1 MVDISLGCSLLSW
14 KNGLPVTELNMQLIF
29 CGLTLLFL
37 PLFLASAL
45 FKIGNLAND
54 GVKLSA
60 RKGTCSSDPP
70 IFEDDGNNSTMK
82 SLWMHGVPISVF
94 IHIITALCL
103 LLPHLLLEAK
113 LIQNQH
119 LPKGKII
126 PLKKA
131 LKKSL
136 FHCFASICFIFLD
149 NIWKSEIDFIINRND
164 RLVILSFINTSPYQ
178 NDSNSND
185 NRFDNSVE
193 SLDYDLNPFETHES
207 LQSYNTPTENL
218 HSTLTGSSSIQISTF
233 PEEEDYDLHEETTLR
248 TSTYRITT
256 STTQLTTTITQP
268 STTTKIVKE
277 TTLPTTITSTLKT
290 TLPTTTQSTTVMT
303 NSPIVTERVHHG
315 GKSNKSH
322 NKNRKHNHRKHQ
334 KPHPPILELDDVDDI
349 NQEFKIEDFDSFDQE
364 LLRLESNKTNKKK
377 NKGALKSSSE
387 QARSTTT
394 RNFESMERPRTTQKI
409 FMETPKPT
417 TAKTTMATKPKSK
430 DSDIHIV
437 KPETSV
443 PSTATTTTTLNS
455 KIIEIKP
462 KTAGEKKST
471 QLSHDDSFE
480 EPDDVLLMDSAMPSI
495 NEDAFIVREE
505 KGDMISAA
513 ALVGSVPNF
522 TQTNEL
528 DGIGGFIQ
536 SIVGTNE
543 KFEPKQWFQTSPTLE
558 FINLAL
564 ALLVWSVRYPSVFW
578 DSSKAFTMI
587 FSLQMIANSIDI
599 LMLHVGTSILF
610 KLQVVGQ
617 FMTVQNQT
625 SPLLLN
631 GIVTLA
637 LTLLAYVLIISSSM
651 ILYLYGHS
659 RLSAKIR
666 DCQMI
671 TLKDGDIWSYFSH
684 CASLCF
690 ILALSVVKAPIIHD
704 LTVTY
709 RISLDGTV
717 FASSKFSLNVNI
729 FFYFIFY

>member
-1 MVDISLGCSLLSW
+1 MDRSPTGCSVLTW
-14 KNGLPVTELNMQLIF
+14 KGGAPVTELNMQLIF
-29 CGLTLLFL
+29 CALTLLFL

-103 LLPHLLLEAK
+103 LLPHLLLEAR
-113 LIQNQH
+113 LIQSQH
-119 LPKGKII
+119 LPKGKWILFRIDRRII
-126 PLKKA
+126 NIR
-131 LKKSL
+131 
-136 FHCFASICFIFLD
+136 HVLD
-149 NIWKSEIDFIINRND
+149 NIWKSEIDFILNRND
-164 RLVILSFINTSPYQ
+164 RLVILSFINTAPYQ
-178 NDSNSND
+178 NDTNASE

-207 LQSYNTPTENL
+207 LQSYNTPTE
-218 HSTLTGSSSIQISTF
+218 HFQISSSPIQISTF
-233 PEEEDYDLHEETTLR
+233 PEEDEDYDLIETTTLR
-248 TSTYRITT
+248 TSTLRITT
-256 STTQLTTTITQP
+256 TTPFIPATTP
-268 STTTKIVKE
+268 STTTESSTVAQIFTE
-277 TTLPTTITSTLKT
+277 ATTLPTTTTEKT
-290 TLPTTTQSTTVMT
+290 TLPTTTTQRAILLT
-303 NSPIVTERVHHG
+303 NSPIITERTHQAG
-315 GKSNKSH
+315 RSRSNNKS
-322 NKNRKHNHRKHQ
+322 RKHNHKKHHKQ
-334 KPHPPILELDDVDDI
+334 HPPPIHELDDGDDS
-349 NQEFKIEDFDSFDQE
+349 NQEFRIEDFDSFDQE
-364 LLRLESNKTNKKK
+364 FHKPESNKSSNRKKSK
-377 NKGALKSSSE
+377 NKSSE
-387 QARSTTT
+387 QLRTTT
-394 RNFESMERPRTTQKI
+394 RNSESLERPRTTQKVI
-409 FMETPKPT
+409 TEPPKPT
-417 TAKTTMATKPKSK
+417 FAKPAKLKESEVL
-430 DSDIHIV
+430 IV
-437 KPETSV
+437 KPEVISELDPPPT
-443 PSTATTTTTLNS
+443 TAQTNS
-455 KIIEIKP
+455 KIIEIKA
-462 KTAGEKKST
+462 KAEARRTWKRSV
-471 QLSHDDSFE
+471 DDESF
-480 EPDDVLLMDSAMPSI
+480 DDDDDILLMDSAVPSA
-495 NEDAFIVREE
+495 NEDAYIIKEE
-505 KGDMISAA
+505 RGDPISPA
-513 ALVGSVPNF
+513 ALIGTVPNF
-522 TQTNEL
+522 TQSSEL
-528 DGIGGFIQ
+528 EGIARFIQ
-536 SIVGTNE
+536 SIVGIDD
-543 KFEPKQWFQTSPTLE
+543 KFEPKQWFQKSPSLE

-578 DSSKAFTMI
+578 ESSKAFTMI

-610 KLQVVGQ
+610 KLQIVGQ
-617 FMTVQNQT
+617 FMTIQNQP

-709 RISLDGTV
+709 RISLDGTI
-717 FASSKFSLNVNI
+717 FASSEFCHRLLKQPLR
-729 FFYFIFY
+729 

>member
-1 MVDISLGCSLLSW
+1 MSLGCSLLTW

-60 RKGTCSSDPP
+60 RKSSSDPP

-126 PLKKA
+126 LSTRLLKSHSFNIA
-131 LKKSL
+131 NW
-136 FHCFASICFIFLD
+136 FILD

-178 NDSNSND
+178 NDSNTSE

-193 SLDYDLNPFETHES
+193 SLDYDLNPYETHES

-218 HSTLTGSSSIQISTF
+218 HSTLTGSSSSSIQISTF
-233 PEEEDYDLHEETTLR
+233 PEEDDYDFPEEETTLR
-248 TSTYRITT
+248 TTTRRSTT
-256 STTQLTTTITQP
+256 STTQLA
-268 STTTKIVKE
+268 STTTQSSTTLQTVQ
-277 TTLPTTITSTLKT
+277 TTLPTITTTTLKT
-290 TLPTTTQSTTVMT
+290 TLPITTQSTTVSLKT
-303 NSPIVTERVHHG
+303 NSPIVTERTHQS
-315 GKSNKSH
+315 GKSNKSQ
-322 NKNRKHNHRKHQ
+322 NKNRKHNHKKHH
-334 KPHPPILELDDVDDI
+334 KAHPPIHELDEVEDV

-364 LLRLESNKTNKKK
+364 LLKLESNKTNRKK
-377 NKGALKSSSE
+377 NKSGAKTSTE
-387 QARSTTT
+387 QIRSTT
-394 RNFESMERPRTTQKI
+394 RNAESMERPRTTQKI
-409 FMETPKPT
+409 FVEPPKS
-417 TAKTTMATKPKSK
+417 TAARPIAKPKSK

-437 KPETSV
+437 KPETILEYAA
-443 PSTATTTTTLNS
+443 PSTTATSNS

-462 KTAGEKKST
+462 KTFDDKKSNKRST
-471 QLSHDDSFE
+471 DDSFE
-480 EPDDVLLMDSAMPSI
+480 EPDDVMLLDSALPSI
-495 NEDAFIVREE
+495 NEDVYIVREGN
-505 KGDMISAA
+505 GDVISPA
-513 ALVGSVPNF
+513 ALIGSVPNF
-522 TQTNEL
+522 TQSNEL
-528 DGIGGFIQ
+528 EGIGRFIQ
-536 SIVGTNE
+536 SIVGMNE
-543 KFEPKQWFQTSPTLE
+543 KFEPKQWFQSSPTLE

-578 DSSKAFTMI
+578 ESSKAFTMI

-617 FMTVQNQT
+617 FMTVQNQQ

-717 FASSKFSLNVNI
+717 FASSELV
-729 FFYFIFY
+729 